1 MPNDKERS
9 EPTDSPPTRYEGDQT
24 VELPQADSPSPM
36 PQKIGRHRVIKML
49 GEGSFGRVYLAHDD
63 DLDRKVA
70 IKVPR
75 PDRIYRPEDVEAYLA
90 EARMVA
96 KLDHPGIVPVYDVG
110 RTEDGLC
117 YVVSKFIEGR
127 DLRARIGQPGLS
139 FPESAELV
147 ARIADA
153 LHHAHQHC
161 LVHRDVKPANILLDA
176 QGNPV
181 VTD

>member
-90 EARMVA
+90 EARMLA
-96 KLDHPGIVPVYDVG
+96 SLDHPGIVPVLDVG

-117 YVVSKFIEGR
+117 FVVSKFIEGC
-127 DLRARIGQPGLS
+127 DLDHLMRQSRPTHNRSVMIVAAV
-139 FPESAELV
+139 AET
-147 ARIADA
+147 
-153 LHHAHQHC
+153 LHHAHSRG
-161 LVHRDVKPANILLDA
+161 LVH
-176 QGNPV
+176 
-181 VTD
+181 